1 MEQIVKAEIGGREL
15 TISTGKIAKQASG
28 SVIVQY
34 GESMVLVTAAASSEG
49 RDDIDFLPL
58 TVEYM
63 EKIYAAGKIPGN
75 YFRREMGRPSEKATL
90 TCRLIDRPIRP
101 LFADN
106 YTNETQ
112 VIVTVLSMDKEND
125 PDILAMIGASASLVI
140 SEIPFDGPI
149 GAVRVGRIKNEII
162 INPTIT
168 QLNDPDCDMNI
179 VLTGSK
185 TGITMVEG
193 GGDIVSEAD
202 VIDAIFAGHEAMQP
216 IIQIQEE
223 LAKLA
228 GKPKMQLPEKRV
240 NQELFDEIET
250 LAKEDIKTALKTEG
264 KFGRKN
270 AVKKVKEK
278 VKEAL
283 LEKYEEDQH
292 FISPYFEKITKQASR
307 EIVLKEKKRIDGR
320 AFDEVRPIDC
330 DTKILPRVHGSG
342 LFTRGETQVLGVLTL
357 GSGQDAQRVE
367 TLNGDESNPF
377 MLHYNFPPFC
387 VGEVKRLGGPSR
399 REFGH
404 GALAYRALEKV
415 LPNKEDFEYTIRIVS
430 EVMES
435 NGSSSMGTVC
445 AGTLALMDGGVPIKA
460 PVSGIAMGLVSE
472 GDEIAVLS
480 DILGD
485 EDHTGDMD
493 FKVAGT
499 KDGITSIQMD
509 IKIKELPRNILEK
522 ALHQAKKGRLHI
534 LDKMLSAI
542 SVPRTDISQY
552 APKIVTMKIK
562 QDKIAALIGPAGKVI
577 REIQSSTNTNLEVT
591 DDGTVKIS
599 ANSKE
604 ASDAAVARINE
615 ICLDPEIG
623 KIYPGKVA
631 RTTDFG
637 AFVDLS
643 PNTTGL
649 LHISELANYRVA
661 KVTDIVKPG
670 DVINV
675 KVLDV
680 TRDGKIQLSLKE
692 ADPEQAGKAGEES
705 DNKKKDSKKG
715 GFRKN
720 RNDKNSDNNR

>member
-1 MEQIVKAEIGGREL
+1 MEQIVKTEISGREL
-15 TISTGKIAKQASG
+15 SISTGKIAKQASG

-34 GESMVLVTAAASSEG
+34 GESMVLVTAAASNEG

-63 EKIYAAGKIPGN
+63 EKVYSAGRIPGN
-75 YFRREMGRPSEKATL
+75 YMRREMGRPSEKATL

-101 LFADN
+101 LFHDN
-106 YTNETQ
+106 YSNETQ
-112 VIVTVLSMDKEND
+112 VIATVLSMDKEND
-125 PDILAMIGASASLVI
+125 PDILALIGASAALTI
-140 SEIPFDGPI
+140 SEIPFDGPM
-149 GAVRVGRIKNEII
+149 GAVRVGRINNEII
-162 INPTIT
+162 INPTID
-168 QLNDPDCDMNI
+168 QVNSPECDINI

-193 GGDIVSEAD
+193 GGNIVSEAD
-202 VIDAIFAGHEAMQP
+202 VIDAIFAGHDAMQP
-216 IIQIQEE
+216 IIKIQEE

-228 GKPKMQLPEKRV
+228 GKEKMQLPEKKI
-240 NQELFDEIET
+240 NQELLNEIET
-250 LAKEDIKTALKTEG
+250 LGKEDIKNALKTEG

-270 AVKKVKEK
+270 AVKKVREK
-278 VKEAL
+278 IKEAL
-283 LEKYEEDQH
+283 SEKYEEDEH
-292 FISPYFEKITKQASR
+292 LISPYFEKVARQASR
-307 EIVLKEKKRIDGR
+307 EIVLTEKKRIDGR
-320 AFDEVRPIDC
+320 AFDKVRQITC

-367 TLNGDESNPF
+367 TLSGGNESNDF

-445 AGTLALMDGGVPIKA
+445 AATLALMDGGVPIKA

-472 GDEIAVLS
+472 GDEVAILS

-499 KDGITSIQMD
+499 REGITSIQMD
-509 IKIKELPRNILEK
+509 IKIKELPKNILEK
-522 ALHQAKKGRLHI
+522 ALHQAKEGRIHI
-534 LDKMLSAI
+534 LDEMLSAI

-552 APKIVTMKIK
+552 APKIITMKIK

-577 REIQSSTNTNLEVT
+577 REIQSSTNTTLEVT

-604 ASDAAVARINE
+604 ASDAAVARVNE

-623 KIYPGKVA
+623 KIYSGKVA

-661 KVTDIVKPG
+661 KVTDVVKPG

-692 ADPEQAGKAGEES
+692 ADPEQAGKSDDKDKKKNDNKRGGFRKDRNS
-705 DNKKKDSKKG
+705 DNKK
-715 GFRKN
+715 
-720 RNDKNSDNNR
+720 

>member
-1 MEQIVKAEIGGREL
+1 MEQIVKTEIGGREL

-34 GESMVLVTAAASSEG
+34 GESMVLVTAAASGEG

-101 LFADN
+101 LFPDN

-112 VIVTVLSMDKEND
+112 IIATVLSMDKEND
-125 PDILAMIGASASLVI
+125 PDILAMIGASASLAV

-149 GAVRVGRIKNEII
+149 GAVRVGRINNQII
-162 INPTIT
+162 INPTIA
-168 QLNDPDCDMNI
+168 QLNDPQCDINI

-193 GGDIVSEAD
+193 GGNIVSESN
-202 VIDAIFAGHEAMQP
+202 VMDAIFAGHEAMQP
-216 IIQIQEE
+216 IIAIQEE
-223 LAKLA
+223 LVKLA

-240 NQELFDEIET
+240 NQDLYNEIES
-250 LAKEDIKTALKTEG
+250 LAKEDIKSALKTEG

-292 FISPYFEKITKQASR
+292 LITPYFEKITKQASR

-320 AFDEVRPIDC
+320 AFDEVRHIAC

-415 LPNKEDFEYTIRIVS
+415 LPDKEDFEYTIRIVS

-522 ALHQAKKGRLHI
+522 ALHQAKEGRLHI

-542 SVPRTDISQY
+542 SVPRTDISEY

-577 REIQSSTNTNLEVT
+577 REIQASTNTNLEVT

-661 KVTDIVKPG
+661 KVTDIVNPG

-692 ADPEQAGKAGEES
+692 ADPDQAGKSEEG
-705 DNKKKDSKKG
+705 DKKKKDGKRG

-720 RNDKNSDNNR
+720 RNDRNSDNNR